1 MTPSR
6 GICPAL
12 VGPTAVGKTDLVL
25 SLAEQYPLDVISL
38 DSRQVYHGLRIGTAQ
53 PTTAERQS
61 CPHHLVDFLPID
73 QTYSAQRFRDDV
85 LGVLDKI
92 RQQSRIPL
100 LVGGA
105 GLYLN
110 VLREGLLEIPGD
122 DESKSQVRTEFAGLT
137 DEEAR
142 DLLHTIDPASWDRIP
157 PADGYRTRR
166 ALEIERLTGKTM
178 TQWREERRPDPAGG
192 YEYPSVLLERPRDE
206 LRSRIAQR
214 TDLMLESGWVEET
227 QTALQEWPAEA
238 AGLRTLGYREIT
250 RWLAGEWTRTEA
262 RDEIILRT
270 RQYAKR
276 QVTWFRPRPHECAGA
291 PSDSTVRDTLCRLLD
306 QAARP

>member
-1 MTPSR
+1 MSPSR
-6 GICPAL
+6 GVCPAL

-53 PTTAERQS
+53 PTAAERKS

-85 LGVLDKI
+85 LDVLVTI

-110 VLREGLLEIPGD
+110 VLREGLLNIPGD
-122 DESKSQVRTEFAGLT
+122 DAAKSQVRAEFAQLS

-142 DLLHTIDPASWDRIP
+142 ELLRTIDPASWERIP
-157 PADGYRTRR
+157 PADSYRSRR

-178 TQWREERRPDPAGG
+178 TRWREERHPDPAGG
-192 YEYPSVLLERPRDE
+192 FEYPSVLLERPREE
-206 LRSRIAQR
+206 LRTLIAQR

-227 QTALQEWPAEA
+227 QTALQKWPATA
-238 AGLRTLGYREIT
+238 AGLQTLGYREIT
-250 RWLAGEWTRTEA
+250 RWLAGEWTRDKA

-276 QVTWFRPRPHECAGA
+276 QVTWFRPRQHACVGL
-291 PSDSTVRDTLCRLLD
+291 PSDTSVHDTLCRLLD
-306 QAARP
+306 LAARP